1 MGYDSIDTVVSHID
15 MGYLFTLGGVTS
27 DCLLVEVFV
36 PSEGRVPSQGLG
48 SITCHK
54 DPMLYDPRTLSFD
67 ESQTQAPLKRR
78 APLKAQI
85 SLVTAV
91 FRPLNH
97 RDIIPQLDT
106 SKMLAMS

>member
-1 MGYDSIDTVVSHID
+1 VCSSKRQRPRVRAVRPRCR
-15 MGYLFTLGGVTS
+15 GGQI
-27 DCLLVEVFV
+27 EVFV